1 MKFNHIRNIY
11 YWCCRNLSLRSL
23 YFTYIKRRNHIIY
36 IPRYLSRYGWCD
48 RVEALPHIMFEI
60 LSKFI
65 EEECSPGIVDWEGS
79 DHTIDVNG
87 DIVNVRTEMQ
97 TFL

>member
-1 MKFNHIRNIY
+1 
-11 YWCCRNLSLRSL
+11 
-23 YFTYIKRRNHIIY
+23 
-36 IPRYLSRYGWCD
+36 
-48 RVEALPHIMFEI
+48 MFEI